1 MTAQAGGAVAP
12 AAQAAS
18 ADRGRRKVE
27 VGLVTSTK
35 MQKTIAV
42 SVDRI
47 VRHGKFEKQLT
58 RQTVHK
64 AHDEKGE
71 AKLGDLVE
79 IIETRPLS
87 KTKRWRL
94 VKIVRKS
101 TMATVTGAIAEAGD
115 ASKVKGGM
123 KGKAKDEAPAKAAAP
138 KAEKK
143 ADAPAKK
150 EKK

>member
-1 MTAQAGGAVAP
+1 MTVEAAKVAAP
-12 AAQAAS
+12 VAAAS

-35 MQKTIAV
+35 MMKTISV

-47 VRHGKFEKQLT
+47 VRHKKFEKQLT

-64 AHDEKGE
+64 ANDEKGE

-79 IIETRPLS
+79 IVETRPLS

-94 VKIVRKS
+94 VRIVRK
-101 TMATVTGAIAEAGD
+101 TQLATVTGALD
-115 ASKVKGGM
+115 ATDKSKEKGGT
-123 KGKAKDEAPAKAAAP
+123 KGKAKDEKPAAATPAKAKAP
-138 KAEKK
+138 GKG
-143 ADAPAKK
+143 K
-150 EKK
+150 E

>member
-1 MTAQAGGAVAP
+1 MSVEAAKAAAP
-12 AAQAAS
+12 AAAGTAT
-18 ADRGRRKVE
+18 AGRGRRKVE
-27 VGLVTSTK
+27 VGIVTSTR

-47 VRHGKFEKQLT
+47 VQHGKFEKQLT

-71 AKLGDLVE
+71 AKPGDLVE

-94 VKIVRKS
+94 VRIVRKS
-101 TMATVTGAIAEAGD
+101 QLATVTGSLEKED
-115 ASKVKGGM
+115 ASKVKGGQ
-123 KGKAKDEAPAKAAAP
+123 KGKKKDEATPAGAAPAKAEAPAKG
-138 KAEKK
+138 
-143 ADAPAKK
+143 K

>member
-1 MTAQAGGAVAP
+1 MTVEAAKPAAPAVA
-12 AAQAAS
+12 AS
-18 ADRGRRKVE
+18 SDRGRRKVE

-47 VRHGKFEKQLT
+47 VKHGKFEKQLT

-71 AKLGDLVE
+71 ARLGDLVE
-79 IIETRPLS
+79 IVETRPLS

-94 VKIVRKS
+94 VRIVRKS
-101 TMATVTGAIAEAGD
+101 TMATVTGALETED
-115 ASKVKGGM
+115 KSKVKGGQ
-123 KGKAKDEAPAKAAAP
+123 KGKKKDEPAKA
-138 KAEKK
+138 EK
-143 ADAPAKK
+143 PEAKPEP
-150 EKK
+150 EKGKGK